1 MDLLALV
8 DKSLWNFPSVGGL
21 LSACLMDDHMPLDDY
36 FARYNHSCLFGL
48 DDHHG
53 RIGVGSIFSSPS
65 GLMNP
70 IFNCLVTSSL
80 IFRSHSILIHLN
92 FYLMGTM

>member
-1 MDLLALV
+1 
-8 DKSLWNFPSVGGL
+8 
-21 LSACLMDDHMPLDDY
+21 MPLDDR
-36 FARYNHSCLFGL
+36 FARYSHFCLLGL
-48 DDHHG
+48 DNPHG
-53 RIGVGSIFSSPS
+53 LIGVGSIISSPS

-70 IFNCLVTSSL
+70 TFNCLVTSFL